1 MRTLALVAV
10 LLLPGLACASPGA
23 DARFALRC
31 EREMKPLLEVQARE
45 IAFDVSNTVASRVL
59 HKRASRAT
67 TSDLMLGLT
76 SGSTRTE
83 ISFAGAS
90 LLDKATARECIAPH
104 ITVELAYTP
113 VNVFVAREFP
123 ASSCS
128 YREIY
133 AHEMRHVDI
142 YRANLPLVEAKV
154 REELARRYGD
164 RPLYAAAGQG
174 FARLRDDVD
183 GWLRPLVKAELAK
196 VELQQ
201 VELDSPEETFRMSH
215 ACMGEVA
222 STLGSSF

>member
-1 MRTLALVAV
+1 MRTLALAAV

-31 EREMKPLLEVQARE
+31 EREMKPLFEVEARE
-45 IAFDVSNTVASRVL
+45 IAFDLSNEVGSRVL
-59 HKRASRAT
+59 HQRATHAT

-76 SGSTRTE
+76 AGTTRTE
-83 ISFAGAS
+83 ISFGGAS

-104 ITVELAYTP
+104 ITVELAYMP
-113 VNVFVAREFP
+113 VSVFVAREFP
-123 ASSCS
+123 ASSCP

-133 AHEMRHVDI
+133 AHEMRHIDI
-142 YRANLPLVEAKV
+142 YRASLPLVAARV
-154 REELARRYGD
+154 RDELARRYGD

-174 FARLRDDVD
+174 QERLRDDVD
-183 GWLRPLVKAELAK
+183 GWLRPLVKAELAR

-201 VELDSPEETFRMSH
+201 VELDNPEETFRMSH

-222 STLGSSF
+222 SRLGTSY